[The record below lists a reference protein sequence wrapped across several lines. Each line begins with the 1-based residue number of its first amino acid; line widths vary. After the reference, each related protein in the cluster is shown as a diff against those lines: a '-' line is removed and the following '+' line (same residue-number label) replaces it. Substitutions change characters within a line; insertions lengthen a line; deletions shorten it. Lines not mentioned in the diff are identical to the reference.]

1 MKNLLLLI
9 SLMTLSLN
17 ASSQTATTSNKDSLV
32 VLPAK
37 VAKLIAKDLVA
48 YDGLKLEHAVTLD
61 LVNGLE
67 SKIGT
72 QSSIIKQYE
81 IKDGQWKQMMT
92 NYDAQVLAYKNM
104 TADLQK
110 DLRKAKVKGFYNKF
124 GLTLGLGIMTY
135 LYITK

>member
-1 MKNLLLLI
+1 M
-9 SLMTLSLN
+9 LSLV
-17 ASSQTATTSNKDSLV
+17 SFSQTATTSTKDSIV

-48 YDGLKLEHAVTLD
+48 YDGLKLEHKATLELVT
-61 LVNGLE
+61 GLE

-81 IKDGQWKQMMT
+81 VKDGQWKQMIT
-92 NYDAQVLAYKNM
+92 SYDAQVLAYKNM

-110 DLRKAKVKGFYNKF
+110 DLRKSKVKGFYNKF
-124 GLTLGLGIMTY
+124 GLSLIIGGLTY

>member
-1 MKNLLLLI
+1 M
-9 SLMTLSLN
+9 LSLV
-17 ASSQTATTSNKDSLV
+17 SFSQTATTTNKDSVV

-48 YDGLKLEHAVTLD
+48 YDGLKLEHKVTLE
-61 LVNGLE
+61 LVTGLE

-81 IKDGQWKQMMT
+81 VKDVQWKQMIT
-92 NYDAQVLAYKNM
+92 NYDSQVLAYKNM
-104 TADLQK
+104 TNSLQN
-110 DLRKAKVKGFYNKF
+110 DLRKAKVRGFYNKF
-124 GLTLGLGIMTY
+124 GLSLIIGGLTY

>member
-1 MKNLLLLI
+1 
-9 SLMTLSLN
+9 MTLSLN

-67 SKIGT
+67 TKINT
-72 QSSIIKQYE
+72 QTSIIKQYE
-81 IKDGQWKQMMT
+81 IKDGQWKQMIT

-110 DLRKAKVKGFYNKF
+110 DLRKAKVRGFYNKF

>member
-1 MKNLLLLI
+1 M
-9 SLMTLSLN
+9 LSLV
-17 ASSQTATTSNKDSLV
+17 SFSQTATTSNKDSVV

-48 YDGLKLEHAVTLD
+48 YDGLKLEHKATLELVT
-61 LVNGLE
+61 GLE

-81 IKDGQWKQMMT
+81 VKDGQWKQMIT
-92 NYDAQVLAYKNM
+92 SYDAQVLAYKNM
-104 TADLQK
+104 TEDLKK
-110 DLRKAKVKGFYNKF
+110 DLRKSKVKGFYNKF
-124 GLTLGLGIMTY
+124 GLSLIIGGLTY

>member
-1 MKNLLLLI
+1 M
-9 SLMTLSLN
+9 LSLV
-17 ASSQTATTSNKDSLV
+17 SFSQTATTSNKDSVV

-48 YDGLKLEHAVTLD
+48 YDGLKLEHKATLELVT
-61 LVNGLE
+61 GLE

-81 IKDGQWKQMMT
+81 VKDGQWKQMIT
-92 NYDAQVLAYKNM
+92 SYDAQVLAYKNM

-110 DLRKAKVKGFYNKF
+110 DLRKSKVKGFYNKF
-124 GLTLGLGIMTY
+124 GLTLGFGIMTY

>member
-1 MKNLLLLI
+1 V
-9 SLMTLSLN
+9 SF
-17 ASSQTATTSNKDSLV
+17 SQTATTSNKDSVV

-48 YDGLKLEHAVTLD
+48 YDGLKLEHKATLELVT
-61 LVNGLE
+61 GLE

-81 IKDGQWKQMMT
+81 VKDGQWKQMIT
-92 NYDAQVLAYKNM
+92 SYDAQVLAYKNM
-104 TADLQK
+104 TEDLKK
-110 DLRKAKVKGFYNKF
+110 DLRKSKVKGFYNKF
-124 GLTLGLGIMTY
+124 GLSLIIGGLTY

>member
-1 MKNLLLLI
+1 
-9 SLMTLSLN
+9 MTLSLN

-67 SKIGT
+67 TKINT
-72 QSSIIKQYE
+72 QTSIIKQYE

-110 DLRKAKVKGFYNKF
+110 DLRKAKVRGFYNKF

>member
-1 MKNLLLLI
+1 
-9 SLMTLSLN
+9 MTLSLN

-67 SKIGT
+67 SKINT

-81 IKDGQWKQMMT
+81 IKDGQWKQMVT

-110 DLRKAKVKGFYNKF
+110 DLRKAKVRGFYNKF

>member
-1 MKNLLLLI
+1 MI
-9 SLMTLSLN
+9 SLITLSLN
-17 ASSQTATTSNKDSLV
+17 ASSQTATTSNKDSVV

-48 YDGLKLEHAVTLD
+48 YDGLKVEHKATLD
-61 LVNGLE
+61 LLTNTE
-67 SKIGT
+67 SKVNT
-72 QSSIIKQYE
+72 QGSIIKQYE
-81 IKDGQWKQMMT
+81 IKDGQWKQMIT

-110 DLRKAKVKGFYNKF
+110 DLRKAKVRGFYNKF
-124 GLTLGLGIMTY
+124 GLTLGFGIMTY

>member
-1 MKNLLLLI
+1 V
-9 SLMTLSLN
+9 SF
-17 ASSQTATTSNKDSLV
+17 SQTATTTNKDSIV

-48 YDGLKLEHAVTLD
+48 YDGLKLEHKVTLE
-61 LVNGLE
+61 LVTGLE

-81 IKDGQWKQMMT
+81 VKDIQWKQMIT
-92 NYDAQVLAYKNM
+92 NYDSQVLAYKNM
-104 TADLQK
+104 TNSLQN
-110 DLRKAKVKGFYNKF
+110 DLRKAKVRGFYNKF
-124 GLTLGLGIMTY
+124 GLSLIIGGLTY

>member
-1 MKNLLLLI
+1 M
-9 SLMTLSLN
+9 LSLV
-17 ASSQTATTSNKDSLV
+17 SFSQTATTTNKDSIV

-48 YDGLKLEHAVTLD
+48 YDGLKLEHKVTLE
-61 LVNGLE
+61 LVTGLE

-81 IKDGQWKQMMT
+81 VKDIQWKQMIT
-92 NYDAQVLAYKNM
+92 NYDSQVLAYKNM
-104 TADLQK
+104 TNSLQN
-110 DLRKAKVKGFYNKF
+110 DLRKAKVRGFYNKF
-124 GLTLGLGIMTY
+124 GLSLIIGGLTY

>member
-1 MKNLLLLI
+1 M
-9 SLMTLSLN
+9 LSLV
-17 ASSQTATTSNKDSLV
+17 SFSQTATTSNKDSVV

-48 YDGLKLEHAVTLD
+48 YDGLKLEHKATLELVT
-61 LVNGLE
+61 GLE

-81 IKDGQWKQMMT
+81 VKDGQWKQMIT
-92 NYDAQVLAYKNM
+92 NYDTQVLAYKNM

-110 DLRKAKVKGFYNKF
+110 DLRKAKVRGFYNKF
-124 GLTLGLGIMTY
+124 GLTLGLGIVTY

>member
-1 MKNLLLLI
+1 M
-9 SLMTLSLN
+9 LSLV
-17 ASSQTATTSNKDSLV
+17 SFSQTATTSTKDSIV

-48 YDGLKLEHAVTLD
+48 YDGLKLEHKATLELVT
-61 LVNGLE
+61 GLE

-81 IKDGQWKQMMT
+81 VKDGQWKQMIT
-92 NYDAQVLAYKNM
+92 SYDAQVLAYKNM

-110 DLRKAKVKGFYNKF
+110 DLRKSKVKGFYNKF
-124 GLTLGLGIMTY
+124 GLTLGFGIMTY

>member
-1 MKNLLLLI
+1 
-9 SLMTLSLN
+9 MTLSLN

-48 YDGLKLEHAVTLD
+48 YDDLKVEHKATLD
-61 LVNGLE
+61 LLANTEAKVN
-67 SKIGT
+67 T

-81 IKDGQWKQMMT
+81 IKDGQWKQMVT

-110 DLRKAKVKGFYNKF
+110 DLRNF
-124 GLTLGLGIMTY
+124 LTI
-135 LYITK
+135 

>member
-1 MKNLLLLI
+1 
-9 SLMTLSLN
+9 MTLSLN

-67 SKIGT
+67 SKINT

>member
-1 MKNLLLLI
+1 V
-9 SLMTLSLN
+9 SF
-17 ASSQTATTSNKDSLV
+17 SQTATTTNKDSVV

-48 YDGLKLEHAVTLD
+48 YDGLKLEHKVTLE
-61 LVNGLE
+61 LVTGLE

-81 IKDGQWKQMMT
+81 VKDVQWKQMIT
-92 NYDAQVLAYKNM
+92 NYDSQVLAYKNM
-104 TADLQK
+104 TNSLQN
-110 DLRKAKVKGFYNKF
+110 DLRKAKVRGFYNKF
-124 GLTLGLGIMTY
+124 GLSLIIGGLTY

>member
-1 MKNLLLLI
+1 M
-9 SLMTLSLN
+9 LSLV
-17 ASSQTATTSNKDSLV
+17 SFSQTATTTNKDSIV

-48 YDGLKLEHAVTLD
+48 YDGLKLEHKVTLE
-61 LVNGLE
+61 LVTGLE

-81 IKDGQWKQMMT
+81 VKDVQWKQMIT
-92 NYDAQVLAYKNM
+92 NYDSQVLAYKNM
-104 TADLQK
+104 TNSLQN
-110 DLRKAKVKGFYNKF
+110 DLRKAKVRGFYNKF
-124 GLTLGLGIMTY
+124 GLSLIIGGLTY

>member
-1 MKNLLLLI
+1 M
-9 SLMTLSLN
+9 LSLV
-17 ASSQTATTSNKDSLV
+17 SFSQTATTSNKDSVV

-48 YDGLKLEHAVTLD
+48 YDGLKLEHKATLELVT
-61 LVNGLE
+61 GLE

-81 IKDGQWKQMMT
+81 VKDGQWKQMIT
-92 NYDAQVLAYKNM
+92 SYDAQVLAYKNM

-110 DLRKAKVKGFYNKF
+110 DLRKSKVKGFYNKF
-124 GLTLGLGIMTY
+124 GLSLIIGGLTY

>member
-1 MKNLLLLI
+1 MLLI
-9 SLMTLSLN
+9 SLTMLSLV
-17 ASSQTATTSNKDSLV
+17 SFSQTATNKDSVV

-48 YDGLKLEHAVTLD
+48 YDGLKLEHKATLELVT
-61 LVNGLE
+61 GLE

-81 IKDGQWKQMMT
+81 VKDGQWKQMIT
-92 NYDAQVLAYKNM
+92 SYDSQVLAYKNM

-110 DLRKAKVKGFYNKF
+110 DLRKSKIKGFYNKF
-124 GLTLGLGIMTY
+124 GLSVIIGGLTY